1 MPASALLLAWEWLCL
16 MEGERAVI
24 VRPSRARAGGR
35 DGSDA
40 DGDESD
46 VAGADAARVSE
57 QDESRRQGKKE
68 RKNK

>member
-1 MPASALLLAWEWLCL
+1 